1 MLQSKDPTSVSILNE
16 TNKHIQL
23 SVQIFM
29 DILNK
34 LQPRIEEKNEQIKKN
49 VEETLTMAY
58 KPHIEELEF
67 KFSKMQNEKDQLIR
81 YYEEEKKFLSA
92 KLEKLEVENK
102 LITEQ
107 LLKKAKDIGKD
118 HYNSYEYVRSEKS
131 SSELLN
137 KSRVMSTLQLG
148 PVSVRALTK
157 NMLLEIINDIY
168 NSKQHYDKKCIES
181 KIPRETMEQHMYTYL
196 NQKYGL
202 KNLIIEWAASII
214 NGIRM
219 YSYEDSDVLLF
230 GKVLRNEIEEEAVGV
245 ILRLKSTIA
254 DLLTYLLKSKNP
266 LKSNGEIKDLALSK
280 INGNLCEDE
289 WKSVIYCIYEKDD
302 ANILE
307 MKIYEHVKKKYLE
320 TEKVESLNKYIN
332 FN

>member
-23 SVQIFM
+23 CVQTFM

-49 VEETLTMAY
+49 VEETITMTY
-58 KPHIEELEF
+58 KPHIEELE
-67 KFSKMQNEKDQLIR
+67 SQISILQSEKDQLIR
-81 YYEEEKKFLSA
+81 FYEDEKKFLSA
-92 KLEKLEVENK
+92 KLEKLDSENK
-102 LITEQ
+102 MITEQ
-107 LLKKAKDIGKD
+107 LLKKAKEIGKE

-131 SSELLN
+131 SAELLN
-137 KSRVMSTLQLG
+137 KSRVLSTIQLG

-168 NSKQHYDKKCIES
+168 NSKHHYDKKCLES
-181 KIPRETMEQHMYTYL
+181 NIPRETMEQHMYTYL

-219 YSYEDSDVLLF
+219 YSYEDSDILLF

-245 ILRLKSTIA
+245 IARLKSTIA

-266 LKSNGEIKDLALSK
+266 LKSNGEIKDLAMNRF
-280 INGNLCEDE
+280 NGNLSEDE
-289 WKSVIYCIYEKDD
+289 WKSVIYCVYEKDD
-302 ANILE
+302 ANLLE
-307 MKIYEHVKKKYLE
+307 MKIYEHVKKRYLE
-320 TEKVESLNKYIN
+320 TEKVENLNK
-332 FN
+332 